1 MVKYMVYYTLAVF
14 FFTFIFLFHLF
25 YSLGIKILKTNIN
38 VISRRIIKYE
48 NKISFNYRSVL
59 IEVHFVKKK
68 KREEIKRIKR
78 ERRNY
83 KK

>member
-68 KREEIKRIKR
+68 KKE
-78 ERRNY
+78 